1 MYNPLYI
8 CKINQKKEILKDAI
22 NVKMK
27 LFFKNFF
34 LKRRLCFVCNLSAIF
49 NSMNRSKTNKV
60 RFWGKFI
67 IRVGFGVIKI

>member
-8 CKINQKKEILKDAI
+8 CKINQKKEIFKDAI

-34 LKRRLCFVCNLSAIF
+34 
-49 NSMNRSKTNKV
+49 SKTQIV
-60 RFWGKFI
+60 FRMQS
-67 IRVGFGVIKI
+67 